1 MADRIPVYIDQVTER
16 ISEVAVG
23 DTIDVAGV
31 KATSISVTSL
41 TIDGEA
47 YAPYDDTE
55 VRQLI
60 EDIDIPPEYND
71 AGVKADIST
80 NASNI
85 ASNLG
90 KINANTTAIG
100 TKLDANKIWIGTEA
114 QYNGLSKDPNTLYF
128 IKA

>member
-1 MADRIPVYIDQVTER
+1 MADRIPVYIDQVNER
-16 ISEVAVG
+16 ISEIDVD

-31 KATSISVTSL
+31 KATNVEVTNL
-41 TIDGEA
+41 TVDGEA
-47 YAPYDDTE
+47 YAPYDDS
-55 VRQLI
+55 
-60 EDIDIPPEYND
+60 
-71 AGVKADIST
+71 GVKADIST